1 MIKIEVSEGKA
12 PWVIGIAAIL
22 AGIGLAFVP
31 SAYQDES
38 AFVMFAAYTTVFLI
52 ICSGIW
58 LCIKAANRKLT
69 VEDGNISYSNW
80 YGRKT
85 TFSLDE
91 IGYCKAALEGNGN
104 NVYLKLYNLLGEK
117 LCKLEFDMKGSMLFL
132 QYLLDNRVKI
142 ECSEKSDPYLKY
154 MVGTEYICP
163 EEIPGKA
170 EHIYEEARNI
180 LSAWLKKNSKF
191 GAEWKTG
198 IALYAEDEKE
208 EKLIALEC
216 YLQKEGQ
223 FVMDRR
229 NQAVSCYVPIVRV
242 AKSLQIGEPIAVRF
256 FVSALDDLTE
266 QLSILENLL
275 PVNRYHTGEL
285 SLDHELY
292 TKPPFGID
300 VSDMTWKSVDND
312 I

>member
-1 MIKIEVSEGKA
+1 MIKIEVNEGKT

-31 SAYQDES
+31 AAYRDES
-38 AFVMFAAYTTVFLI
+38 AFVISAAYTAVFLI

-58 LCIKAANRKLT
+58 MCMNAANRKLT
-69 VEDGNISYSNW
+69 VEECNICYTNW

-104 NVYLKLYNLLGEK
+104 DVYLKLYNLLGEK
-117 LCKLEFDMKGSMLFL
+117 LCKLEFGMKGSMLFL
-132 QYLLDNRVKI
+132 QYLLDNRVKV
-142 ECSEKSDPYLKY
+142 ECSEKSDSYLKF
-154 MVGTEYICP
+154 MINTEYICP

-170 EHIYEEARNI
+170 EHIYEESRNI
-180 LSAWLKKNSKF
+180 ISEWLKKNSKF
-191 GAEWKTG
+191 GVEWKTG
-198 IALYAEDEKE
+198 IALYSEDENE
-208 EKLIALEC
+208 EKLITLEC
-216 YLQKEGQ
+216 YLQKDGQ
-223 FVMDRR
+223 FVMSGR
-229 NQAVSCYVPIVRV
+229 NRAVTFYVPIVRV
-242 AKSLQIGEPIAVRF
+242 AKSMQIGEVFSIRF
-256 FVSALDDLTE
+256 FGSALDELTE
-266 QLSILENLL
+266 QLSIWENLL
-275 PVNRYHTGEL
+275 PVNRFHTGEL

-300 VSDMTWKSVDND
+300 ISDMTWKSMDND